1 MRNFRELSYSN
12 IKKGLL
18 FRSEQLFNL
27 PIEDQ
32 KLLKDT
38 YKIKTVVDLR
48 TIEECQMEKD
58 IEIPGIKNI
67 NISVLGSS
75 KKDDA
80 DKKETKVVVING
92 ITLPDITDYYRQ
104 IVSKDNKE
112 SWIKIFNLLLDSD
125 GGVLFHCS
133 AGKDRTG
140 VVIAL
145 ILTMLGIDKETI
157 YNDYLLTNVDPIIP
171 TPYLKF
177 VETLD
182 RETGEK
188 FLDHF
193 SAKKEY
199 LDAAFDEINIEYG
212 SIDNFF
218 LEGCNLN
225 ELKMSLLKQKYL
237 LA

>member
-1 MRNFRELSYSN
+1 MRNFRELPYSN
-12 IKKGLL
+12 IKKCSL

-27 PIEDQ
+27 PIEDR
-32 KLLKDT
+32 KLLKDV

-92 ITLPDITDYYRQ
+92 ITLPDISDYYRQ